1 MNGIST
7 YAWHTSRPANKKV
20 LALISKLNLYIQS
33 MCEGR
38 LNVLEMSLCITSTE
52 VTSHKGQ
59 GLYKGIQELGES
71 ALEGTDVLLL
81 LPH

>member
-1 MNGIST
+1 
-7 YAWHTSRPANKKV
+7 
-20 LALISKLNLYIQS
+20 